1 MIMKTIFQPKLI
13 MKNKILLLILLSI
26 IAFQVKAEWSIL
38 EQTNEQGVK
47 HYVDWSTVDK
57 NKDRRK
63 VWILSSYTVQQPGQF
78 HSLKTHYEFNC
89 TDFKARTITFLFYPD
104 KNASTTPNG
113 ARHAESEEWFDF
125 SKQSILNLIAEKICY

>member
-1 MIMKTIFQPKLI
+1 MTAKTNFQPRLI

-26 IAFQVKAEWSIL
+26 IAFQVKAEWTVL
-38 EQTNEQGVK
+38 EQTNKQGVK

-63 VWILSSYTVQQPGQF
+63 VWVLSSYTVQQPGQF

-89 TDFKARTITFLFYPD
+89 TDFKARTITLLFYPD